1 MVTATATAPAAAS
14 EPPDTGRTLATFMF
28 ADLVGFSAMTEERG
42 DEHAA
47 AMALAFHAAVRSLLG
62 EHRATEV
69 KTIGDAIMLRVHDAT
84 EAIRLGT
91 RIVRRL
97 CDAGLPPVRVGMD
110 TGWAVGLG
118 ADWFGSTV
126 NRAARLCSASGPNEL
141 LVSGATRAAARGAD
155 RLGLGMAED
164 FSLRNIAA
172 PVAAHRGVPLVAAP
186 AAVGVAARRRYLH
199 AV

>member
-1 MVTATATAPAAAS
+1 MLLAGAPTAPL
-14 EPPDTGRTLATFMF
+14 PDTGRTLATFMF
-28 ADLVGFSAMTEERG
+28 ADIVGFSALTEEQG

-47 AMALAFHAAVRSLLG
+47 TMALAFHAAVRSLLG

-69 KTIGDAIMLRVHDAT
+69 KTIGDAIMLRVSDAA
-84 EAIRLGT
+84 EAIRLGA

-126 NRAARLCSASGPNEL
+126 SGAPRLCSASGPNEL

-186 AAVGVAARRRYLH
+186 AAIGATARRRYLH